1 MEEVIHMNPQ
11 VWNLLESR
19 FGVTQSSPAN
29 TYSSE
34 DNTYRDA
41 MESVSLALQA
51 KGMPIDDILDVL
63 TTAIDAYENHI

>member
-1 MEEVIHMNPQ
+1 MEEVIHINPQ
-11 VWNLLESR
+11 VRNLLESR
-19 FGVTQSSPAN
+19 FGVTQPYLAN
-29 TYSSE
+29 TYSSK

-41 MESVSLALQA
+41 MESVSLVLQA

>member
-1 MEEVIHMNPQ
+1 MEEVIHINPQ

-19 FGVTQSSPAN
+19 FGVSHTSPAN
-29 TYSSE
+29 IYSSE
-34 DNTYRDA
+34 ETTYRDA